1 MKDIW
6 GMAKSGNWDFKKSD
20 NMAELE
26 KLASLE
32 DENGKT
38 PLHIAA
44 QHGHLG
50 KVPKELLTKARIIKQ
65 DKEGKTV
72 LHYSILDIRNGFGNI
87 PKELL
92 SEENMLIEDI
102 NNNTLYHMLGYSKD
116 LNRLDKSLIKEE
128 YLMKPNSLGIT
139 PIEYVCHGGISG
151 HIIGEES
158 LSFFKKSISKF
169 KEATL
174 SMLKERGSIKGV
186 FRETLEKEIKKRVIS
201 NKLSSTQKT
210 IEI

>member
-6 GMAKSGNWDFKKSD
+6 GMAKSGNWNYKNPEDIKELKK
-20 NMAELE
+20 LV
-26 KLASLE
+26 SLE
-32 DENGKT
+32 DEDGKT

-44 QHGHLG
+44 QHGQLG

-116 LNRLDKSLIKEE
+116 LNRVDKSLIKEE
-128 YLMKPNSLGIT
+128 HLMKPNSLGIT
-139 PIEYVCHGGISG
+139 PIEYVCHGGASG
-151 HIIGEES
+151 RIVGEES
-158 LSFFKKSISKF
+158 LSFFKKSLSKF
-169 KEATL
+169 KESTL
-174 SMLKERGSIKGV
+174 NMLKEKGSIKGV
-186 FRETLEKEIKKRVIS
+186 FRETLENEIKKRVIS
-201 NKLSSTQKT
+201 NKLSNTQKT